1 MKYVIL
7 IYSCGPRRTSCPATL
22 AELTESGELVANVP
36 LADPVNTRT
45 ILTRG
50 MVNGPLRPGHDQ
62 LTGYLVI
69 DCDGLD
75 RATAIAAG
83 LPDAHCHAVELRPVM
98 ELSGMEM

>member
-7 IYSCGPRRTSCPATL
+7 IYSRGPLRTFCPANLT
-22 AELTESGELVANVP
+22 ELSESGELVAHLP

-50 MVNGPLRPGHDQ
+50 IVNGPLLPGHDQ

-69 DCDGLD
+69 DCDTLD
-75 RATAIAAG
+75 RATAIAAR
-83 LPDAHCHAVELRPVM
+83 LPDSRCHAVELRPVM
-98 ELSGMEM
+98 EPSGMEM